1 MSRTPSEHLQ
11 PSQIAELYYAAGRT
25 PQPTLELSAV
35 HPHLA
40 ECSICRQRFQQCAG
54 FDRQLSALRSTEPA
68 LRQAECPEPTVWFDV
83 ACGVMEPNQ
92 ALSHIQHASGCDH
105 CGPLLREAVA
115 DLNGPLTGPDAEL
128 IASLPSA
135 RPEWRKKLAQ
145 WVTGTPATPSHVPWW
160 RRWATIPRLATVAA
174 GLIALAVAG
183 TWMIHQNRPAT
194 AHKLLARAFTEQ
206 RTLELR
212 IAGASYAPPKVQL
225 GSAGSFL
232 SRPEALLKAES
243 LIADAISAHPSDP
256 SWLQAKARADLL
268 EGRYDPAVESLRRAV
283 QLAPKSP
290 GLLVDL
296 GTAYFQ
302 RGEVANQP
310 EDYGAAYEQ
319 LSRALALQ
327 PDDPV
332 ALFNR
337 AIVAE
342 HQFLY
347 RQALEDWEHYLRIDA
362 TSDWANEAR
371 QRAEAVR
378 TKLKD
383 RESNVAPLSPV
394 QLAARIGDP
403 KLRSEVDQRNEE
415 YLDLA
420 VRSWLPSAYPEQ
432 GRPADP
438 SANAVLFF
446 LAQLTARQRGDSWL
460 SDLLRGASSPNF
472 AVAVGALSRAAQA
485 NDADEYD
492 KAQAQADLA
501 YRRFRASGNTAGV
514 LRAQFE
520 WAFAA
525 QLSRQSEACRQL
537 AAAALRESERHPYL
551 WLHIQLGLESAVCSG
566 LMGNLGTDV
575 RLSQQAMDRAQQSG
589 YPTLYLRALGF
600 LAQDKFDSGDR
611 SGGWKLTGTGLQ
623 RFWSGRFPAMRG
635 YNFYTF
641 MAVSDEAAGRPNFQ
655 LAILQEAVALIGSN
669 QDMLL
674 RAVAHSA
681 TGDAATAAHQP
692 QIAERQ
698 YAEAV
703 RLYALAPQTQATRNS
718 RIESDIRTAQSE
730 ARRNKLDTALD
741 HLTRVQSEMQQLSND
756 YLEEIFYSILGEVQL
771 GRHRPAEA
779 EQAFRAALA
788 LAERS
793 LESMSNQAAR
803 LDWSK
808 NAAPVY
814 LGLAEAEL
822 VQGREQGSLEIFEWY
837 LGAPQRA
844 GKKHSIARNGAEP
857 NPSRLPSRLPLLFG
871 QTVLAYAPLP
881 DGLAIWIYDDRGV
894 NAKWI
899 PRTAQDPE
907 ELAARFYDLSSD
919 PTSELNALRRDS
931 RALYDLLISPVEQL
945 LEPRR
950 TLVIE
955 AEGWVARLPFE
966 VLLDSNNHYLIER
979 APIVHSQGLYSDE
992 LLRSGDGISAD
1003 SPALIVASTAAPRGS
1018 FPPVGVSEQAEA
1030 VARNFH
1036 HPRLFVRRDATL
1048 GMVKEQL
1055 RTAQVFHFAG
1065 HSLVTPNNPGLM
1077 MEDVDPRTQNP
1088 RLLDADSLRA
1098 SSMPS
1103 LQLAVLSACSTAVA
1117 SAGDSSGFDSIA
1129 DTLLRAGVPHVV
1141 ASRWTVDSVETRGF
1155 VEDFYHNLLSGMPVP
1170 EAVRLT
1176 SQRMLSNPRTAHPY
1190 YWSAFAAYG
1199 RQ

>member
-1 MSRTPSEHLQ
+1 LSQTPSEHLQ
-11 PSQIAELYYAAGRT
+11 PNQIAELYAAYLSLE
-25 PQPTLELSAV
+25 PSPELSAV

-54 FDRQLSALRSTEPA
+54 FERQLSTLRSTESA
-68 LRQAECPEPTVWFDV
+68 LPQAECPEPAVWIDV
-83 ACGVMEPNQ
+83 ACGLMQPDQ
-92 ALSHIQHASGCDH
+92 ALAQIHHASGCDH
-105 CGPLLREAVA
+105 CGPLLREAIA
-115 DLNGPLTGPDAEL
+115 DLSGALTKPEAEL

-145 WVTGTPATPSHVPWW
+145 RVTGTLDTSSRSSWW
-160 RRWATIPRLATVAA
+160 PRWVTIPRLATAAA
-174 GLIALAVAG
+174 GLIAVALAG
-183 TWMIHQNRPAT
+183 TWTIRQNQPET
-194 AHKLLARAFTEQ
+194 AHKLLAQAFTEQ

-232 SRPEALLKAES
+232 GRPEALLKAES
-243 LIADAISAHPSDP
+243 LIADKIASHPSDP

-302 RGEVANQP
+302 RGQIANQP
-310 EDYGAAYEQ
+310 ADFGAAYEQ

-347 RQALEDWEHYLRIDA
+347 RQALEDWENYLRVDA
-362 TSDWANEAR
+362 GSDWANEAR

-378 TKLKD
+378 AKLKD
-383 RESNVAPLSPV
+383 REGKAEPLSPAEV
-394 QLAARIGDP
+394 TARAGDP
-403 KLRSEVDQRNEE
+403 TFRSQVDQRNEE

-420 VRSWLPSAYPEQ
+420 VRSWLPSAYPER
-432 GRPADP
+432 GRSADP
-438 SANAVLFF
+438 SASSALFF
-446 LAQLTARQRGDSWL
+446 LAELTAKQRGDSWL

-472 AVAVGALSRAAQA
+472 TSAVAALSRASQA
-485 NDADEYD
+485 NDADEYEQ
-492 KAQAQADLA
+492 AQAQADLA
-501 YRRFRASGNTAGV
+501 LRQFRASGNTAGA

-520 WAFAA
+520 WVFAA
-525 QLSRQSEACRQL
+525 QLNRRSEACRQL
-537 AAAALRESERHPYL
+537 ATAALTESERYPYL
-551 WLHIQLGLESAVCSG
+551 WLHIQLGLESGVCSG
-566 LMGNLGTDV
+566 LMGNLGAAV
-575 RLSQQAMDRAQQSG
+575 KFSQLALEQAQQSG
-589 YPTLYLRALGF
+589 YPTLYLRALG
-600 LAQDKFDSGDR
+600 LAAEDKFDSGDR
-611 SGGWKLTGTGLQ
+611 AGGWRLIRAGLQ
-623 RFWSGRFPAMRG
+623 RFWSGQFPDMRG
-635 YNFYTF
+635 YSLYTH
-641 MAVSDEAAGRPNFQ
+641 AVYSPDAAARPNFQ
-655 LAILQEAVALIGSN
+655 LAILHEAVALIDSS
-669 QDMLL
+669 QDLPL
-674 RAVAHSA
+674 RAAAHNA
-681 TGDAATAAHQP
+681 TGDAATAVHQP
-692 QIAERQ
+692 QIAEQQ
-698 YAEAV
+698 YAEAA
-703 RLYALAPQTQATRNS
+703 RLYALAPRTEATRND
-718 RIESDIRTAQSE
+718 RIEGDIRTAQLQ
-730 ARRNKLDTALD
+730 ARQRKPDAALD
-741 HLTRVQSEMQQLSND
+741 RLTHVQSEILQVSND
-756 YLEEIFYSILGEVQL
+756 YLKQIFYSTLGEVQL
-771 GRHRPAEA
+771 RRSRPEEA
-779 EQAFRAALA
+779 EQAFRTALA
-788 LAERS
+788 LAEHS
-793 LESMSNQAAR
+793 LESMSKGEYR
-803 LDWSK
+803 ISWSK

-814 LGLAEAEL
+814 LGLAQAQL
-822 VQGREQGSLEIFEWY
+822 LQGHEQDSLEIFEWY

-857 NPSRLPSRLPLLFG
+857 VPSRLPSRLPLLSR

-881 DGLAIWIYDDRGV
+881 DGLAIWLYDDRGV
-894 NAKWI
+894 HAKWI
-899 PRTAQDPE
+899 PDPAQDRE

-931 RALYDLLISPVEQL
+931 RALYDLLIAPVEQL
-945 LEPRR
+945 LDPKR

-966 VLLDSNNHYLIER
+966 VLLDSNQHYLIER
-979 APIVHSQGLYSDE
+979 APVVHSQGLYWDE
-992 LLRSGDGISAD
+992 RLRSDSRLSAD
-1003 SPALIVASTAAPRGS
+1003 SPALIVASAAAPRGS
-1018 FPPVGVSEQAEA
+1018 FPPVGVREQAEA

-1036 HPRLFVRRDATL
+1036 RPRLSLRQDATL
-1048 GMVKEQL
+1048 GTVKEQL
-1055 RTAQVFHFAG
+1055 QTAEVFHFAG
-1065 HSLVTPNNPGLM
+1065 HSLVTPHNPGLM
-1077 MEDVDPRTQNP
+1077 MEDIDPRTENP

-1098 SSMPS
+1098 SSMPN

-1129 DTLLRAGVPHVV
+1129 DTLLRSGVPHVV
-1141 ASRWTVDSVETRGF
+1141 ASRWAVDAVETREF
-1155 VEDFYHNLLSGMPVP
+1155 VEDFYRNLLSGVPVS

-1176 SQRMLSNPRTAHPY
+1176 SRRMLSNPRTAHPY